1 MANAS
6 LYDRLGGE
14 EKILA
19 IVVDLLALH
28 HQNPVIATRYDNAK
42 KSDAEIVDLVVD
54 LLGSATGG
62 PQEYQGLDMETAHKG
77 MNCSEAEFVAGALIL
92 PASADQEREGLFEYF
107 EQDGRWALLALAAYA
122 ALSMWVNWFLFATT
136 PISTTGA
143 WVVTFGGLAL
153 AAFMSSNQRILG
165 VLTAGHLL
173 IAIYAYFAF
182 APMQY

>member
-14 EKILA
+14 EKIRA

-62 PQEYQGLDMETAHKG
+62 PQEYQGLDMETAHRG
-77 MNCSEAEFVAGALIL
+77 MNCSEAEFVAVL
-92 PASADQEREGLFEYF
+92 D
-107 EQDGRWALLALAAYA
+107 DLLAALAKHDVGELEKAE
-122 ALSMWVNWFLFATT
+122 V
-136 PISTTGA
+136 
-143 WVVTFGGLAL
+143 LAL
-153 AAFMSSNQRILG
+153 N
-165 VLTAGHLL
+165 
-173 IAIYAYFAF
+173 YALKD
-182 APMQY
+182 QIVHV